1 MPINIKIL
9 KKIAKKVKLFLK
21 WVLTICNLYVMI
33 CI

>member
-1 MPINIKIL
+1 MPINMIIL
-9 KKIAKKVKLFLK
+9 KKKCKKIKLFLK